1 VQRDTSKFSTQTTV
15 HTRWLTALCLVAACG
30 GDPDGAAPGGDDDDQ
45 GGSSQ
50 VEDGGS
56 ASGDARTNGSDSDGG
71 SGSGS
76 AGGDSGGSGAGSAG
90 GDSSTSQ
97 GPMNSC
103 DVQVVRATQAVPD
116 MLVVLDRSSSML
128 PDGNDQKTD
137 RWAGS
142 VSAVVDVTRAFDERV
157 NFGLV
162 TYPGPQATGKRGDP
176 NACSTGALRVGIDE
190 KRGGAIASTLSMTRP
205 GGYTPTAATLREV
218 AKVFAMREIG
228 DQNVVAPR
236 YIMLVTDGDPNCANG
251 TSSPLSNDPIA
262 RQQTID
268 AIAEL
273 TKSGVQTFVVGYQTG
288 TTDFAATLD
297 QMATAGGT
305 GQSKHRSVESGADL
319 TAVFEDIAGRAVSCS
334 YTLEAPVDDHDFV
347 VVTVNGKK
355 RDYQAPN
362 DGWSLGPDHQTVTV
376 TGAACDEVRKGATF
390 GVQVVCEQQF
400 YQ

>member
-1 VQRDTSKFSTQTTV
+1 MQRDPSKFSTQTIV

-30 GDPDGAAPGGDDDDQ
+30 GDPDGAATAGDDDDDQ
-45 GGSSQ
+45 GGSAQ
-50 VEDGGS
+50 VQDGGAS
-56 ASGDARTNGSDSDGG
+56 SGDAGASGSGGGSTSDGGG

-76 AGGDSGGSGAGSAG
+76 PGSDGGG
-90 GDSSTSQ
+90 SQ
-97 GPMNSC
+97 GPSNSC
-103 DVQVVRATQAVPD
+103 DVQIVRATQAVPD

-128 PDGNDQKTD
+128 PDGNDQGAD

-176 NACSTGALRVGIDE
+176 NACSTGALRVGIDAN
-190 KRGGAIASTLSMTRP
+190 RGDTIASTLGMTRP

-218 AKVFAMREIG
+218 AKVYAMREVG
-228 DQNVVAPR
+228 DQTVVAPR
-236 YIMLVTDGDPNCANG
+236 YILLVTDGDPNCANG
-251 TSSPLSNDPIA
+251 TSSPISNDPVA

-268 AIAEL
+268 AIAAL

-297 QMATAGGT
+297 QMASAGGT

-334 YTLEAPVDDHDFV
+334 YTLEAPVEDHDYV
-347 VVTVNGKK
+347 VVTVAGKK

-362 DGWSLGPDHQTVTV
+362 DGWSLGPDNQTVTV

-390 GVQVVCEQQF
+390 SVQVVCEQQF